1 MGSRSGE
8 KIKITSFDELF
19 GTEVKAEPEENQVVR
34 IRLSELH
41 PFKSHPFRVLDNEEM
56 MEMTES
62 VKEYGILVPV
72 IVRKDENGGYEIVAG
87 HRRKRASEL
96 AGLVDIPAIIRKMTD
111 DEAVIVM
118 VDSNIQRQDILP
130 SEKAK
135 AYRMKM
141 EALNHQ
147 GKKGGEHTAALVGK
161 DAGDSVRTV
170 HRYVRLSYLKPG
182 LLEYV
187 DQKRLSVITAEELS
201 FLKDAE
207 QDMVQEVMTEK
218 GVTPSKREAEILKTE
233 SGEEN
238 LTLERIKE
246 ILTRCAKPTGFTIP
260 AKRIRD
266 YFPDSY
272 TKEQIEEVVYRLL
285 DSWRLSGN
293 EVGGE

>member
-8 KIKITSFDELF
+8 KIKFTSFDDLF

-34 IRLSELH
+34 IQLSELH
-41 PFKSHPFRVLDNEEM
+41 PFKNHPFRVLDNEEM
-56 MEMTES
+56 AEMAAS
-62 VKEYGILVPV
+62 VREYGILVPV

-141 EALNHQ
+141 DAMNHQ
-147 GKKGGEHTAALVGK
+147 GVKAERHTAALVGEA
-161 DAGDSVRTV
+161 AGDSERTV
-170 HRYVRLSYLKPG
+170 HRYVRLSYLNPA

-187 DQKRLSVITAEELS
+187 DQRQISIVTGENLSYLREEGQEKLLSFIAENRIFPTKNQAEQLRLESSQGVISEELIKAVLARTVKRSGVTISAKRL
-201 FLKDAE
+201 
-207 QDMVQEVMTEK
+207 Q
-218 GVTPSKREAEILKTE
+218 
-233 SGEEN
+233 
-238 LTLERIKE
+238 
-246 ILTRCAKPTGFTIP
+246 
-260 AKRIRD
+260 D
-266 YFPDSY
+266 YFP
-272 TKEQIEEVVYRLL
+272 KEFTTNQIEDVIYSLL
-285 DSWRLSGN
+285 EEWKTKGC
-293 EVGGE
+293 G

>member
-8 KIKITSFDELF
+8 KIKIISFDDLF

-34 IRLSELH
+34 IALSELH
-41 PFKSHPFRVLDNEEM
+41 PFKNHPFRVLDNGEM
-56 MEMTES
+56 AEMAAS
-62 VKEYGILVPV
+62 VREYGILVPV

-141 EALNHQ
+141 EAMNHQ
-147 GKKGGEHTAALVGK
+147 GVKAERHTAALVGEA
-161 DAGDSVRTV
+161 AGDSERTV
-170 HRYVRLSYLKPG
+170 HRYVRLSYLKPA

-187 DQKRLSVITAEELS
+187 DQRQISIVTGENLSYLREEEQEKLLSFIAEKRIFPTKNEAEQLRLESSQGVISEELIKAVLARNVKRSGVTISAKRL
-201 FLKDAE
+201 
-207 QDMVQEVMTEK
+207 Q
-218 GVTPSKREAEILKTE
+218 
-233 SGEEN
+233 
-238 LTLERIKE
+238 
-246 ILTRCAKPTGFTIP
+246 
-260 AKRIRD
+260 D
-266 YFPDSY
+266 YFP
-272 TKEQIEEVVYRLL
+272 KEFTTNQIENVIYSLL
-285 DSWRLSGN
+285 AKWKEEERK
-293 EVGGE
+293 

>member
-8 KIKITSFDELF
+8 KIKITSFDDLF

-34 IRLSELH
+34 IALSELH
-41 PFKSHPFRVLDNEEM
+41 PFKNHPFRVLDNEEM
-56 MEMTES
+56 AEMAAS
-62 VKEYGILVPV
+62 VREYGILVPV

-147 GKKGGEHTAALVGK
+147 GKKGGELTAALVGK
-161 DAGDSVRTV
+161 AAGDSVRTV

-187 DQKRLSVITAEELS
+187 DQKKLSVMTAEELS

-207 QDMVQEVMTEK
+207 QNTVQEVMTEK
-218 GVTPSKREAEILKTE
+218 GVIPSKREAEILKAE
-233 SGEEN
+233 SGEGN
-238 LTLERIKE
+238 LTPKRIRE
-246 ILTRCAKPTGFTIP
+246 ILTRYAKPTGFTIP

-272 TKEQIEEVVYRLL
+272 TKEQIEDVVYRLL

-293 EVGGE
+293 EAGRK